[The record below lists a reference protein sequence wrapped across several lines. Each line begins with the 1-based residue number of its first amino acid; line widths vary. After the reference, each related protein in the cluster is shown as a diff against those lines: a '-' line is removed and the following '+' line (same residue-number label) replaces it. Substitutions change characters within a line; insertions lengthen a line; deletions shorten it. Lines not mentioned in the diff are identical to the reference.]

1 MLLAATGTG
10 EVLVELGAVLIVL
23 ALLCRVAHR
32 IGLSPIPLYLLA
44 GLVIGEGGLVD
55 IGPSRE
61 FIEVAAAVGVVLL
74 LFLLGLE
81 YSAGELLDTL
91 RTQAPSGGI
100 DLVLNFTPGFCA
112 GLLLGWSTVEAV
124 VLGGVTFI
132 TSSGIVAKLLD
143 DLGRIGNRETPV
155 ILSILVMEDLVMA
168 FYLPLVAGLLVG
180 GSALATTGSI
190 AAALVTVVVV
200 IAAARWF
207 GPTLSRWIFSQ
218 SSEAL
223 LLSILGL
230 TLLVAGIAEGLQVS
244 AAVGAFLVGI
254 ALSGPAAD
262 RAEPLLR
269 PLRDLFAA
277 AFFVL
282 FGLDTDPA
290 SLPDGLAPAAAL
302 AVVTAATKVLTGWW
316 AARRAGVGTRGRWR
330 AGATLI
336 ARGEFSVVIAGL
348 AVAAGSDSDVGILA
362 ADYVLILAF
371 AGPVA
376 ARVVEPLLRWRMPAS
391 SAVGPGAG

>member
-1 MLLAATGTG
+1 MVLAATGTG
-10 EVLVELGAVLIVL
+10 ETLVELGAVLIVL
-23 ALLCRVAHR
+23 AILCRIAHR

-44 GLVIGEGGLVD
+44 GLVVGEGGIVD
-55 IGPSRE
+55 LGPTRD

-81 YSAGELLDTL
+81 YSATELLDTL
-91 RTQAPSGGI
+91 KSQAPSGAV
-100 DLVLNFTPGFCA
+100 DVALNFTPGFVA
-112 GLLLGWSTVEAV
+112 GLLLGWTPVEAT

-132 TSSGIVAKLLD
+132 TSSGIVAKVLD
-143 DLGRIGNRETPV
+143 DLGRLGNRETPV
-155 ILSILVMEDLVMA
+155 VLSILVMEDLVMA

-190 AAALVTVVVV
+190 AAALVAVVVV
-200 IAAARWF
+200 IAAARWL

-230 TLLVAGIAEGLQVS
+230 TLLVAGVAEELQVS

-269 PLRDLFAA
+269 PLRDVFAA

-282 FGLDTDPA
+282 FGLETDPA
-290 SLPDGLAPAAAL
+290 ALPDGLAPAAAL
-302 AVVTAATKVLTGWW
+302 ALVTAATKVATGWW
-316 AARRAGVGTRGRWR
+316 AARRAGVGPRGRWR

-336 ARGEFSVVIAGL
+336 PRGEFSVVIAGL
-348 AVAAGSDSDVGILA
+348 AVAAGSDSEVGSLA

-371 AGPVA
+371 VGPVA
-376 ARVVEPLLRWRMPAS
+376 ARVVEPIMRSRTATAAS
-391 SAVGPGAG
+391 HNPSN